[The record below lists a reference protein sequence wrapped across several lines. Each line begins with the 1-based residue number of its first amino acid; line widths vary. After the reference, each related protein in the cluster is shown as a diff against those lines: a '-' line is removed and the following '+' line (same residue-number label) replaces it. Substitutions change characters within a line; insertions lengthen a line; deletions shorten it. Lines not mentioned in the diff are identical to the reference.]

1 MPTRLVEILKEW
13 MGKHPGG
20 QFAFSHNFENPSQP
34 PLRPLTVDQ
43 ARVQFFKT
51 LRDSKWN
58 VIRGF
63 HVFRHSYA
71 SNLATKCVD
80 QRIIDK
86 HMGHQTE
93 EMRQRYQHLAPE
105 VCKRAVEAIAE

>member
-1 MPTRLVEILKEW
+1 M
-13 MGKHPGG
+13 
-20 QFAFSHNFENPSQP
+20 
-34 PLRPLTVDQ
+34 DQ

-51 LRDSKWN
+51 LRNTKWS
-58 VIRGF
+58 VIRGY

-71 SNLATKCVD
+71 SNLAAKGVD

-93 EMRQRYQHLAPE
+93 EMRKRYQHLMPE
-105 VCKRAVEAIAE
+105 VCKRAVEALMG